1 MNDIKVWLNALDWGN
16 VPDWFGAI
24 GTIAAVF
31 VAIYLPYK
39 ATRPKGKAKLSSVY
53 YTPQVELMGFDV
65 SFYNTGATA
74 INVRSLS
81 IGIVGNSKML
91 LLSMEFLGGVIQPG
105 EGYSTG
111 KSAVG
116 IYEALVDIYGSDN
129 KIKIY
134 PKVTD
139 SIGNIYK
146 GKKIKLDLK
155 SFREDLKFQYQYYG
169 LNPKAVDAED
179 KELFNTKKIE

>member
-1 MNDIKVWLNALDWGN
+1 MNDIKVWLNTLNWGN

-24 GTIAAVF
+24 GTISAVF

-39 ATRPKGKAKLSSVY
+39 ATRPKGKAKLSSMY

-116 IYEALVDIYGSDN
+116 IYEALVNIYGSDN

-155 SFREDLKFQYQYYG
+155 SFREDLNFQYQHYG
-169 LNPKAVDAED
+169 LNPEAVEAED
-179 KELFNTKKIE
+179 KELFNTKKID